1 MEYRPLG
8 RTGLYVS
15 TICLGTMTWGGRGR
29 WEAIGQVGQEAV
41 NEQLKCAVEA
51 GVNFIDT
58 ANVYHEGWSEELL
71 GQAIRETGIPRE
83 DLVIATKV
91 RGRMRSGINGMGL
104 TRVHIH
110 HEVDASLR
118 RLGLDHIDLYQIHGL
133 DPLTPIDETLW
144 ALDDL
149 VRSGKVRY
157 IGISNQAAW
166 RIAKANEIAKA
177 NRWSRF
183 ESVQAYYT
191 LAGRDL
197 EREVLP
203 MCREESLGVMVW
215 SPLAGGLLSGK
226 FDRNSDG
233 PEGARRTSFDFPPVD
248 RERAF
253 SVVDAMRP
261 IAEAHDCSVARIAQ
275 AWLLQQ
281 PGITSII
288 IGAKT
293 MTQLEDNLQAT
304 ELTLTATELETLDSA
319 SALPVEYP
327 AWMETFQNR
336 DRMVLPD

>member
-29 WEAIGQVGQEAV
+29 WEAIGQVDQEAV

-71 GQAIRETGIPRE
+71 GQAIRDTGIPRE

-144 ALDDL
+144 SLDDL

-197 EREVLP
+197 DREILP

-226 FDRNSDG
+226 FDRNGDG

-253 SVVDAMRP
+253 NVVDAMRP
-261 IAEAHDCSVARIAQ
+261 IAEAHVCSVARIAQ
-275 AWLLQQ
+275 TWLLQQ
-281 PGITSII
+281 PGITSVI

-293 MTQLEDNLQAT
+293 MEQLEDNLQAAY
-304 ELTLTATELETLDSA
+304 LTLTPAELETLDSA

-327 AWMETFQNR
+327 AWMETFQKR

>member
-29 WEAIGQVGQEAV
+29 WEAIGQVGHEAV
-41 NEQLKCAVEA
+41 NEQLKCAVKA

-71 GQAIRETGIPRE
+71 GQAIRDTGIPRE

-144 ALDDL
+144 SLDAL

-157 IGISNQAAW
+157 IVISNQAAW

-253 SVVDAMRP
+253 NVVDAMRP
-261 IAEAHDCSVARIAQ
+261 IAEAHVCSVARIAQ
-275 AWLLQQ
+275 TWLLQQ
-281 PGITSII
+281 PGITSVI

-293 MTQLEDNLQAT
+293 MEQLEDNL
-304 ELTLTATELETLDSA
+304 ESVYLTLTPAELETLDSA

-327 AWMETFQNR
+327 AWIETFQNR
-336 DRMVLPD
+336 DRMVLPN

>member
-8 RTGLYVS
+8 RTGLHVS

-29 WEAIGQVGQEAV
+29 WEAIGRVGQDEV
-41 NEQLKCAVEA
+41 NDQLKRAVEA

-71 GQAIRETGIPRE
+71 GQAIRDTGIPRE

-166 RIAKANEIAKA
+166 RIAKANEIARA

-253 SVVDAMRP
+253 NVVDVMRP

-281 PGITSII
+281 PGITSVI

-293 MTQLEDNLQAT
+293 TEQLEDNLQAAD
-304 ELTLTATELETLDSA
+304 LTLTSAELEILDSA

>member
-1 MEYRPLG
+1 
-8 RTGLYVS
+8 
-15 TICLGTMTWGGRGR
+15 
-29 WEAIGQVGQEAV
+29 
-41 NEQLKCAVEA
+41 
-51 GVNFIDT
+51 
-58 ANVYHEGWSEELL
+58 
-71 GQAIRETGIPRE
+71 
-83 DLVIATKV
+83 
-91 RGRMRSGINGMGL
+91 MRSGINGMGL

-166 RIAKANEIAKA
+166 RIAKANEIARA

-226 FDRNSDG
+226 FDRKSDG

-253 SVVDAMRP
+253 NVVDAMRP
-261 IAEAHDCSVARIAQ
+261 IAEAHVCSVARIAQ
-275 AWLLQQ
+275 TWLLQQ
-281 PGITSII
+281 PGITSVI

-293 MTQLEDNLQAT
+293 MEQLEDNLQAAY
-304 ELTLTATELETLDSA
+304 LTLTPAELETLDSA

>member
-29 WEAIGQVGQEAV
+29 WEAIGQVGQEAG

-71 GQAIRETGIPRE
+71 GQAIRDTGIPRE

-144 ALDDL
+144 SLDDL

-197 EREVLP
+197 DREILP

-253 SVVDAMRP
+253 NVVDAMRP
-261 IAEAHDCSVARIAQ
+261 IAEAHVCSVARIAQ
-275 AWLLQQ
+275 TWLLQQ
-281 PGITSII
+281 PGITSVI

-293 MTQLEDNLQAT
+293 MEQLEDNLQAAY
-304 ELTLTATELETLDSA
+304 LTLTPAELETLDSA

>member
-71 GQAIRETGIPRE
+71 GQAIRDTGIPRE

-144 ALDDL
+144 SLDDL
-149 VRSGKVRY
+149 VRSGKVA
-157 IGISNQAAW
+157 I
-166 RIAKANEIAKA
+166 
-177 NRWSRF
+177 
-183 ESVQAYYT
+183 
-191 LAGRDL
+191 L
-197 EREVLP
+197 EFPIRQPGALP
-203 MCREESLGVMVW
+203 K
-215 SPLAGGLLSGK
+215 P
-226 FDRNSDG
+226 
-233 PEGARRTSFDFPPVD
+233 
-248 RERAF
+248 
-253 SVVDAMRP
+253 MRLPKP
-261 IAEAHDCSVARIAQ
+261 IA
-275 AWLLQQ
+275 
-281 PGITSII
+281 
-288 IGAKT
+288 GAGLSRCKPT
-293 MTQLEDNLQAT
+293 
-304 ELTLTATELETLDSA
+304 TLWRDGTWT
-319 SALPVEYP
+319 VKFYP
-327 AWMETFQNR
+327 CAAKNHSE
-336 DRMVLPD
+336 

>member
-29 WEAIGQVGQEAV
+29 WEAIGQVDQEAV

-71 GQAIRETGIPRE
+71 GQAIRDTGIPRE

-144 ALDDL
+144 SLDDL

-197 EREVLP
+197 DREILP

-226 FDRNSDG
+226 FDRSSDG

-253 SVVDAMRP
+253 NVVDAMRP
-261 IAEAHDCSVARIAQ
+261 IAEAHVCSVARIAQ
-275 AWLLQQ
+275 TWLLQQ
-281 PGITSII
+281 PGITSVI

-293 MTQLEDNLQAT
+293 MEQLEDNLQAAY
-304 ELTLTATELETLDSA
+304 LTLTPAELETLDSA